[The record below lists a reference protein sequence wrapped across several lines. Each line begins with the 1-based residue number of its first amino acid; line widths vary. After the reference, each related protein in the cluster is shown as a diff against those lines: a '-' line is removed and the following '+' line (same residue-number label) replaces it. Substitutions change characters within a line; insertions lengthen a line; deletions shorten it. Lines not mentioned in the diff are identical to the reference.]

1 MADIIATVSDP
12 YGNTTES
19 GATVTASPTSVAPNT
34 IENMLDVDLQ
44 QLSNGSILIYK
55 NNTAKWTAS
64 VNLDAQNME
73 GGEF

>member
-12 YGNTTES
+12 YGSTTDNDS
-19 GATVTASPTSVAPNT
+19 TVTASPTSVSPNT

>member
-12 YGNTTES
+12 YGGETES
-19 GATVTASPTSVAPNT
+19 GSTVSVSQTSVPPNT

-44 QLSNGSILIYK
+44 SLTNGSILIYK

-64 VNLDAQNME
+64 TNLDAQNME

>member
-1 MADIIATVSDP
+1 MADIIAIVSDP
-12 YGNTTES
+12 YGNTTDG
-19 GATVTASPTSVAPNT
+19 GATVVASQTSVAPNT

-44 QLSNGSILIYK
+44 SLTNGSILIYK

>member
-12 YGNTTES
+12 YGGETQS
-19 GATVTASPTSVAPNT
+19 GSTVAVSQTSVPPNT

-44 QLSNGSILIYK
+44 SLTNGSILIYK